1 MSRHFL
7 EFKLHLL
14 SFENQINKVEGTKA
28 WGKSPFVTYTDAY
41 TSTYYLDM
49 YTFLKSIY
57 ASLNFHMCLQNMTPP
72 KFLWVLCCVRYDKI
86 VFQFFCFFLYFQFLL
101 RYFFSICFFF
111 FPPKMY
117 FIKKKKEQN
126 IYKKEIPGFFLLVVN
141 FLLIKG
147 DGQLDRHRDRDKQI
161 SWLTNTN
168 YRREKE
174 VKYVTLHTWSKSDNS
189 CFVFL
194 LHRAVEG
201 SKKTNKQKYK
211 KTMIKWKK
219 KNLQ

>member
-86 VFQFFCFFLYFQFLL
+86 VFQFFCCFFCIFSFCCVIFFLFV
-101 RYFFSICFFF
+101 FFSFLQRCISL
-111 FPPKMY
+111 
-117 FIKKKKEQN
+117 KKKGTKY
-126 IYKKEIPGFFLLVVN
+126 IKKEIPGFFLLVVN

-147 DGQLDRHRDRDKQI
+147 DGQLDRHGDRDKQI

-201 SKKTNKQKYK
+201 SKKKQTNRNIRKQ
-211 KTMIKWKK
+211 W
-219 KNLQ
+219 